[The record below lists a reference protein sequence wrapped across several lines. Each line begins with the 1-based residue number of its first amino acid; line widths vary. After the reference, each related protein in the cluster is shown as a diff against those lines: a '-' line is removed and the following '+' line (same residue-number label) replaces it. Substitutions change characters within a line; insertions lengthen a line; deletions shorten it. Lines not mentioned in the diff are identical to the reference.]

1 MLACMNTLSSK
12 KLLRSKWT
20 AVVPSNKEKHFI
32 VTGVVAP
39 DDPAQP
45 PEWIDIEAV
54 HSGVTRRIGWRE
66 LRDEALW
73 IQGWN

>member
-1 MLACMNTLSSK
+1 MNLLSPK

-20 AVVPSNKEKHFI
+20 ALVPTNKEKHFI

-39 DDPAQP
+39 DDPAQA
-45 PEWIDIEAV
+45 PEWIDLEAV

-66 LRDEALW
+66 LRDGETW
-73 IQGWN
+73 RQGWT